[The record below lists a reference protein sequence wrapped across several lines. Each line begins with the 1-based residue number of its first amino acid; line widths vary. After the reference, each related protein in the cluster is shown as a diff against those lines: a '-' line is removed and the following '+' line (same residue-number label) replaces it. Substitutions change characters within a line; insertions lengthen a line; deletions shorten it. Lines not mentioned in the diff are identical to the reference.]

1 MPRKKDTNDKVI
13 KKKTKV
19 TVSNT
24 LNQMIFEQK
33 DMNLQA
39 FRMLMYY
46 LAKINPSRPDLTEV
60 KVSLETYAE
69 MLGVELNEQ
78 AIDASTNMLLG
89 YVLKTG
95 RIDAGE
101 YIILNAKY
109 SVFSVCRLTE
119 RKSDGKRMLEFKCSE
134 DVKPLIFEMQS
145 KFTMF
150 NVWNVLNLS
159 NFQDIRMYML
169 LSQYKVAGTRTF
181 TLEELKD
188 KLGISREAYPE
199 FKIFSRAVLKKC
211 QKALKERTDICFE
224 FKAVGRPAH
233 SVYFEISS
241 NSDYTILKYLE
252 EAAESK
258 QLPAA
263 SEEYVQTSIDDVL
276 ELEREERENICAG
289 FSEEIFDEFTL
300 DQLRELKDLAFP
312 NLDKDA
318 VARHNKAQHNILLAQ
333 QYATVEYIRSKILY
347 CNAQGRDV
355 KHRLGYIKT
364 AVAKN
369 WQYGS
374 ACDEKEYTEQS
385 SFDTDDFFQAAVR
398 RSLGTIESEA
408 DDDEN

>member
-1 MPRKKDTNDKVI
+1 MPRKKSTNDKVI

-39 FRMLMYY
+39 FRMLMFY
-46 LAKINPSRPDLTEV
+46 LAKINPARPDLTEV
-60 KVSLETYAE
+60 RVPLETYAE

-95 RIDAGE
+95 RVDAGD

-169 LSQYKVAGTRTF
+169 LSQYKVAGTRTL
-181 TLEELKD
+181 TLDELKD

-211 QKALKERTDICFE
+211 QKALRERTDICFE
-224 FKAVGRPAH
+224 FKSVGRPAH
-233 SVYFEISS
+233 SVFFEIFP
-241 NSDYTILKYLE
+241 NDQYTILKYLE
-252 EAAESK
+252 EAAEPETK
-258 QLPAA
+258 QLPAV
-263 SEEYVQTSIDDVL
+263 SDGGYVQTSIDDLL
-276 ELEREERENICAG
+276 ELDQEEREEICTG
-289 FSEEIFDEFTL
+289 FSEEIFHEFTI
-300 DQLRELKDLAFP
+300 DQLRELRDLASLNVDP
-312 NLDKDA
+312 DSVDA
-318 VARHNKAQHNILLAQ
+318 HYHALRDSRLARE
-333 QYATVEYIRSKILY
+333 YAICDYIRSKIRY
-347 CNAQGRDV
+347 CNSKGDAV
-355 KHRLGYIKT
+355 EHRFGFVRK
-364 AVAKN
+364 AVAEN
-369 WQYGS
+369 W
-374 ACDEKEYTEQS
+374 K
-385 SFDTDDFFQAAVR
+385 
-398 RSLGTIESEA
+398 
-408 DDDEN
+408 

>member
-1 MPRKKDTNDKVI
+1 MPRKKDNNEKVI

-39 FRMLMYY
+39 FRMLMFY
-46 LAKINPSRPDLTEV
+46 LAKINPARPDLTEV
-60 KVSLETYAE
+60 RVPLEIYAE

-95 RIDAGE
+95 RVDAGE

-109 SVFSVCRLTE
+109 SVFSVCRLAE
-119 RKSDGKRMLEFKCSE
+119 RKSDGKRVLEFKCSE

-169 LSQYKVAGTRTF
+169 LSQYKVAGTKTF

-188 KLGISREAYPE
+188 KLGINQNSYPE
-199 FKIFSRAVLKKC
+199 YKEFARTVLKKC

-233 SVYFEISS
+233 SVYFEISK
-241 NSDYTILKYLE
+241 NEEYTILKYLE
-252 EAAESK
+252 EVAEPK
-258 QLPAA
+258 QLPAG
-263 SEEYVQTSIDDVL
+263 SLDDEDDFYEQTSIDDVL
-276 ELEREERENICAG
+276 ERDLEEREEICAG
-289 FSEEIFDEFTL
+289 FGDEIFREFTL
-300 DQLRELKDLAFP
+300 EQLRELKELAF
-312 NLDKDA
+312 
-318 VARHNKAQHNILLAQ
+318 HNIDTADVDRHDRHLKNRLVAQ
-333 QYATVEYIRSKILY
+333 QYAISDYIRGKIRY
-347 CNAQGRDV
+347 CNAKGDEV
-355 KHRLGYIKT
+355 EHRLGFIRK
-364 AVAKN
+364 AVAED
-369 WQYGS
+369 W
-374 ACDEKEYTEQS
+374 
-385 SFDTDDFFQAAVR
+385 R
-398 RSLGTIESEA
+398 
-408 DDDEN
+408 

>member
-1 MPRKKDTNDKVI
+1 MPRKKDNNEKVI

-46 LAKINPSRPDLTEV
+46 LAKINPARPDRTEV
-60 KVSLETYAE
+60 RVPLETYAE

-95 RIDAGE
+95 RVDAGD

-119 RKSDGKRMLEFKCSE
+119 RKSDGKRVLEFKCSE

-169 LSQYKVAGTRTF
+169 LSQYKVAGSKTF
-181 TLEELKD
+181 TLEELKS
-188 KLGISREAYPE
+188 KLGINQNAYPVYKE
-199 FKIFSRAVLKKC
+199 FARTVLKKC

-224 FKAVGRPAH
+224 FKGVGRPAH
-233 SVYFEISS
+233 SVYFEI
-241 NSDYTILKYLE
+241 NPNAEYTILKYLE
-252 EAAESK
+252 DEKNADRESHEK
-258 QLPAA
+258 QLPGQMAL
-263 SEEYVQTSIDDVL
+263 DD
-276 ELEREERENICAG
+276 LERESEMSEDARLARIERKFKREEICFG
-289 FSEEIFDEFTL
+289 FSDDLFEEFTD
-300 DQLRELKDLAFP
+300 DQLRELHNLAIP
-312 NLDKDA
+312 HVTDEMKTIHYHLEPLEA
-318 VARHNKAQHNILLAQ
+318 AQMA
-333 QYATVEYIRSKILY
+333 ACEYIKQKILY
-347 CNAQGRDV
+347 CNSYKDPV
-355 KHRLGYIKT
+355 PHRYSFIRK
-364 AVAKN
+364 AVVED
-369 WQYGS
+369 WRLS
-374 ACDEKEYTEQS
+374 
-385 SFDTDDFFQAAVR
+385 
-398 RSLGTIESEA
+398 
-408 DDDEN
+408 

>member
-1 MPRKKDTNDKVI
+1 MPRKKDSSEKVI

-39 FRMLMYY
+39 FRMLMFY
-46 LAKINPSRPDLTEV
+46 LAKINPARPDLTEV
-60 KVSLETYAE
+60 RVPLETYAE

-95 RIDAGE
+95 MVDAGE
-101 YIILNAKY
+101 YIIRNAKY
-109 SVFSVCRLTE
+109 SVFSVCRLME

-169 LSQYKVAGTRTF
+169 LSQYKVAGTKTF

-188 KLGISREAYPE
+188 KLGINREAYPE
-199 FKIFSRAVLKKC
+199 FKIFSRDVLKKC

-233 SVYFEISS
+233 SVYFEISK
-241 NSDYTILKYLE
+241 NEEYTILRYLDE
-252 EAAESK
+252 VAETK
-258 QLPAA
+258 QLPAG
-263 SEEYVQTSIDDVL
+263 SFDDEDDFYEQTSIDDVL
-276 ELEREERENICAG
+276 ERDYEEREAVCCG
-289 FSEEIFDEFTL
+289 FGEEIFREFTL
-300 DQLRELKDLAFP
+300 DQLRELRELA
-312 NLDKDA
+312 
-318 VARHNKAQHNILLAQ
+318 HHNIDKADVDRHDQHLHNRGIAM
-333 QYATVEYIRSKILY
+333 QYAISDYIRGKIRY
-347 CNAQGRDV
+347 CNAKGDEV
-355 KHRLGYIKT
+355 EHRLGFIRK
-364 AVAKN
+364 AVAED
-369 WQYGS
+369 W
-374 ACDEKEYTEQS
+374 
-385 SFDTDDFFQAAVR
+385 R
-398 RSLGTIESEA
+398 
-408 DDDEN
+408 

>member
-1 MPRKKDTNDKVI
+1 MPRKKDNNEKVI

-39 FRMLMYY
+39 FRMLMFY
-46 LAKINPSRPDLTEV
+46 LAKINPARPDLTEV
-60 KVSLETYAE
+60 RVPLETYAE

-95 RIDAGE
+95 RVDAGE
-101 YIILNAKY
+101 YVIINAKY
-109 SVFSVCRLTE
+109 SVFSVCRLAE
-119 RKSDGKRMLEFKCSE
+119 RKSDGKRVLEFKCSE

-169 LSQYKVAGTRTF
+169 LSQYKVAGSKTF

-188 KLGISREAYPE
+188 KLGINKEAYPE
-199 FKIFSRAVLKKC
+199 FKIFSRDVLKKC

-233 SVYFEISS
+233 SVYFEILA
-241 NSDYTILKYLE
+241 NKEYTILRYLE
-252 EAAESK
+252 EAADPK

-263 SEEYVQTSIDDVL
+263 SEDDFEQTSIDDVL
-276 ELEREERENICAG
+276 ERDLEEREEICAG
-289 FSEEIFDEFTL
+289 FGDEIFHEFTL
-300 DQLRELKDLAFP
+300 EQLRELKELAF
-312 NLDKDA
+312 
-318 VARHNKAQHNILLAQ
+318 HNIDTADVDRHDRHLHNRLVAQ
-333 QYATVEYIRSKILY
+333 QYAISDYIRGKIRY
-347 CNAQGRDV
+347 CNAKGDEV
-355 KHRLGYIKT
+355 EHRLGFIRK
-364 AVAKN
+364 AVAED
-369 WQYGS
+369 W
-374 ACDEKEYTEQS
+374 
-385 SFDTDDFFQAAVR
+385 R
-398 RSLGTIESEA
+398 
-408 DDDEN
+408 

>member
-1 MPRKKDTNDKVI
+1 MPRKKSTNDKVI

-39 FRMLMYY
+39 FRMLMFY
-46 LAKINPSRPDLTEV
+46 LAKINPARPDLTEV
-60 KVSLETYAE
+60 RVPLETYAE

-95 RIDAGE
+95 RVDAGD

-169 LSQYKVAGTRTF
+169 LSQYKVAGARTF
-181 TLEELKD
+181 TLDELKD

-211 QKALKERTDICFE
+211 QKALKERTDICFD

-233 SVYFEISS
+233 SVYFEIFP
-241 NSDYTILKYLE
+241 NDEYTILKYLE
-252 EAAESK
+252 EIAEPL
-258 QLPAA
+258 QLHKAH
-263 SEEYVQTSIDDVL
+263 EYRIEQLSIDDV
-276 ELEREERENICAG
+276 EEDVEEREEMERGRRSDLCDG
-289 FSEEIFDEFTL
+289 LQDQIFDPFTF
-300 DQLRELKDLAFP
+300 DELTELVNLAKQHLNSEDVYKKMKSGLNHSEARDLLVFTYI
-312 NLDKDA
+312 KSK
-318 VARHNKAQHNILLAQ
+318 VLL
-333 QYATVEYIRSKILY
+333 
-347 CNAQGRDV
+347 CNASRNPVEHRYSFV
-355 KHRLGYIKT
+355 KK
-364 AVAKN
+364 AVMEDWK
-369 WQYGS
+369 
-374 ACDEKEYTEQS
+374 
-385 SFDTDDFFQAAVR
+385 
-398 RSLGTIESEA
+398 
-408 DDDEN
+408 

>member
-1 MPRKKDTNDKVI
+1 MPRKKDNNEKVI

-39 FRMLMYY
+39 FRMLMFY
-46 LAKINPSRPDLTEV
+46 LAKINPARPDLTEV
-60 KVSLETYAE
+60 RVPLETYAE
-69 MLGVELNEQ
+69 ILGVELNEQ

-95 RIDAGE
+95 RVDAGE

-109 SVFSVCRLTE
+109 SVFSVCRLAE
-119 RKSDGKRMLEFKCSE
+119 RKSDGKRVLEFKCSE

-169 LSQYKVAGTRTF
+169 LSQYKVAGSKTF

-188 KLGISREAYPE
+188 KLGINREAYPE

-233 SVYFEISS
+233 SVLFDISA
-241 NSDYTILKYLE
+241 NKEYQILKYLE
-252 EAAESK
+252 EVADPK
-258 QLPAA
+258 QLHQGVSTCD
-263 SEEYVQTSIDDVL
+263 SEQMSIDDVL
-276 ELEREERENICAG
+276 EDEGREEAENTRRQELCEGFQDSLYKEFSYEQLVELYELAG
-289 FSEEIFDEFTL
+289 EHVDSKRVE
-300 DQLRELKDLAFP
+300 ELKYGGVFGASEALQR
-312 NLDKDA
+312 A
-318 VARHNKAQHNILLAQ
+318 VE
-333 QYATVEYIRSKILY
+333 EYIRRKILY
-347 CNAQGRDV
+347 CNSYADPV
-355 KHRLGYIKT
+355 PHRFKFIRK
-364 AVAKN
+364 AVAED
-369 WQYGS
+369 W
-374 ACDEKEYTEQS
+374 
-385 SFDTDDFFQAAVR
+385 R
-398 RSLGTIESEA
+398 
-408 DDDEN
+408 

>member
-1 MPRKKDTNDKVI
+1 MPRKKDGNEKVI

-46 LAKINPSRPDLTEV
+46 LAKINPARPDLTEV
-60 KVSLETYAE
+60 RVPLETYAE

-95 RIDAGE
+95 RVDAGE

-119 RKSDGKRMLEFKCSE
+119 RKSDGKRVLEFKCSE

-169 LSQYKVAGTRTF
+169 LSQYKVAGSKTF
-181 TLEELKD
+181 TIEELKG
-188 KLGISREAYPE
+188 KLGISKEAYPE

-233 SVYFEISS
+233 SVHFEIST
-241 NSDYTILKYLE
+241 NSEYKVLKYLE
-252 EAAESK
+252 EESACQ
-258 QLPAA
+258 QLPAPE
-263 SEEYVQTSIDDVL
+263 SETAADAEPG
-276 ELEREERENICAG
+276 REEEQLTLEKLEAADKRSDICFGLQDDIFEEFEENQLVELVELAWPHIT
-289 FSEEIFDEFTL
+289 SEMVGRHKEFDHKTATEQAAS
-300 DQLRELKDLAFP
+300 DYIRRK
-312 NLDKDA
+312 
-318 VARHNKAQHNILLAQ
+318 ILL
-333 QYATVEYIRSKILY
+333 
-347 CNAQGRDV
+347 CNASKNPV
-355 KHRLGYIKT
+355 PHRYNFIKK
-364 AVAKN
+364 AVEED
-369 WQYGS
+369 W
-374 ACDEKEYTEQS
+374 
-385 SFDTDDFFQAAVR
+385 R
-398 RSLGTIESEA
+398 
-408 DDDEN
+408 

>member
-1 MPRKKDTNDKVI
+1 MPRKKDNNEKVI

-39 FRMLMYY
+39 FRMLMFY
-46 LAKINPSRPDLTEV
+46 LAKINPARPDLTEV
-60 KVSLETYAE
+60 RVPLEIYAE

-95 RIDAGE
+95 RVDAGE

-109 SVFSVCRLTE
+109 SVFSVCRLAE
-119 RKSDGKRMLEFKCSE
+119 RKSDGKRVLEFKCSE

-169 LSQYKVAGTRTF
+169 LSQYKVAGTKTF

-188 KLGISREAYPE
+188 KLGINQNSYPE
-199 FKIFSRAVLKKC
+199 YKEFARTVLKKC

-233 SVYFEISS
+233 SVYFEISK
-241 NSDYTILKYLE
+241 NEEYTILKYLE
-252 EAAESK
+252 EVAEPK
-258 QLPAA
+258 QLPAG
-263 SEEYVQTSIDDVL
+263 SLDDEDDVYEQTSIDDVL
-276 ELEREERENICAG
+276 ERDLEEREDICAG
-289 FSEEIFDEFTL
+289 FGDEIFREFTL
-300 DQLRELKDLAFP
+300 EQLRELKELAF
-312 NLDKDA
+312 
-318 VARHNKAQHNILLAQ
+318 HNIDTADVDRHDRHLKNRLVAQ
-333 QYATVEYIRSKILY
+333 QYAISDYIRGKIRY
-347 CNAQGRDV
+347 CNAKGDEV
-355 KHRLGYIKT
+355 EHRLGFIRK
-364 AVAKN
+364 AVAED
-369 WQYGS
+369 W
-374 ACDEKEYTEQS
+374 
-385 SFDTDDFFQAAVR
+385 R
-398 RSLGTIESEA
+398 
-408 DDDEN
+408 

>member
-1 MPRKKDTNDKVI
+1 MPRKKDSSEKVI

-39 FRMLMYY
+39 FRMLMFY
-46 LAKINPSRPDLTEV
+46 LAKINPARPDLTEV
-60 KVSLETYAE
+60 RVPLETYAE

-95 RIDAGE
+95 MVDAGE
-101 YIILNAKY
+101 YIIRNAKY
-109 SVFSVCRLTE
+109 SVFSVCRLME

-169 LSQYKVAGTRTF
+169 LSQYKVAGTKTF

-188 KLGISREAYPE
+188 KLGINREAYPE

-233 SVYFEISS
+233 SVYFEISK
-241 NSDYTILKYLE
+241 NEEYTILRYLDE
-252 EAAESK
+252 VAETK
-258 QLPAA
+258 QLIPPT
-263 SEEYVQTSIDDVL
+263 EEEDYEQL
-276 ELEREERENICAG
+276 EMFEPNDKLGHERSLREEVCEG
-289 FSEEIFDEFTL
+289 FQNTMFDEFTL
-300 DQLRELKDLAFP
+300 DQLKEFRALAAKHVDLDEVDRVDSWMHDRRAAYESVIY
-312 NLDKDA
+312 DY
-318 VARHNKAQHNILLAQ
+318 V
-333 QYATVEYIRSKILY
+333 RSKIMM
-347 CNAQGRDV
+347 CNAKGGEIE
-355 KHRLGYIKT
+355 HRLGFIR
-364 AVAKN
+364 
-369 WQYGS
+369 S
-374 ACDEKEYTEQS
+374 AIAEDY
-385 SFDTDDFFQAAVR
+385 R
-398 RSLGTIESEA
+398 
-408 DDDEN
+408 

>member
-69 MLGVELNEQ
+69 MLGVELNEK
-78 AIDASTNMLLG
+78 AIDESTNMLLG

-95 RIDAGE
+95 RVDAGE

-169 LSQYKVAGTRTF
+169 LSQYKVAGARTF

-199 FKIFSRAVLKKC
+199 FKIFSRDVLKKC

-252 EAAESK
+252 EAAEPM

-263 SEEYVQTSIDDVL
+263 SEEEYIQTSIDDVFEI
-276 ELEREERENICAG
+276 ELEEREGICAG
-289 FSEEIFDEFTL
+289 FVDEIYNEFTL
-300 DQLRELKDLAFP
+300 DQLRELRELASP
-312 NLDKDA
+312 NVDTDNVDRHYRALRDYRL
-318 VARHNKAQHNILLAQ
+318 ARE
-333 QYATVEYIRSKILY
+333 YAISDYIRCKILY
-347 CNAQGRDV
+347 CNSKGDEV
-355 KHRLGYIKT
+355 EHRFGFIRK
-364 AVAKN
+364 AVAED
-369 WQYGS
+369 WQ
-374 ACDEKEYTEQS
+374 
-385 SFDTDDFFQAAVR
+385 
-398 RSLGTIESEA
+398 
-408 DDDEN
+408 